1 MSFLHT
7 LQCMIEQLRDEWDL
21 LLWRS
26 SDEYREMVTE
36 RLALHKQAML
46 DGTKSPYFD
55 QPEWWNWYTQ
65 DA

>member
-7 LQCMIEQLRDEWDL
+7 LQSTIERLRDEWDL

-55 QPEWWNWYTQ
+55 
-65 DA
+65 A